1 MKKRSCDE
9 CLLIFRKLGFLTI
22 EERLKTHK
30 KHLHTIECQK
40 CPRRFIS
47 RTHLQFHVESY
58 HRTRCGDC
66 LGFCGSQCTIYYAKR
81 LELENEKMLDAGII
95 EKTEAAEAAGEELE
109 EFIKKKVS
117 LSSPLAQDMARL
129 LDSGLEGPEALPWS
143 RFVYLPTAKYPEI
156 AFSPK
161 VKEWIRL
168 TILEMAFCDH
178 KTRIENTN
186 VNECTITKCKALV
199 FNQWEHQWSS
209 HPDSSSQHWSTE
221 TSIMKNASTTRGS
234 NSGGKPRE
242 AKGDED
248 ETEKIDMAQKAPA
261 TNNS

>member
-9 CLLIFRKLGFLTI
+9 CSLIFRKLGSLTS
-22 EERLKTHK
+22 EDRLQTHRK
-30 KHLHTIECQK
+30 QLHKIECQK

-47 RTHLQFHVESY
+47 MAHLQFHLESY

-81 LELENEKMLDAGII
+81 LELENGRMLDAGII

-109 EFIKKKVS
+109 NFIKKKVS

-129 LDSGLEGPEALPWS
+129 LDSGFEGPEALPWS

-178 KTRIENTN
+178 KARIENTN
-186 VNECTITKCKALV
+186 VNECSITKC
-199 FNQWEHQWSS
+199 
-209 HPDSSSQHWSTE
+209 
-221 TSIMKNASTTRGS
+221 
-234 NSGGKPRE
+234 
-242 AKGDED
+242 
-248 ETEKIDMAQKAPA
+248 
-261 TNNS
+261 